1 VPCPD
6 DDDEV
11 IGVASPSRLDPSRR
25 LSAQARMLWT
35 LGALGWALPLV
46 LVVPA
51 VVGNI
56 DGVSDALEALTVV
69 ATLAAGGVGVLVVP
83 QLRWRRWRWDVR
95 DEEVDLRHGAFSEIR
110 TIVPMARVQHVD
122 VRRSFLA
129 QRLGT
134 ADLIVHT
141 AAGQTTIPM
150 LPEASAV
157 EVRDRIAD
165 LARTQDEL

>member
-1 VPCPD
+1 MTDAPPSPRPD
-6 DDDEV
+6 P
-11 IGVASPSRLDPSRR
+11 ARR
-25 LSAQARMLWT
+25 LAAQARTLWT
-35 LGALGWALPLV
+35 LGALGWALPLA
-46 LVVPA
+46 LGVPFIVGA
-51 VVGNI
+51 V
-56 DGVSDALEALTVV
+56 DGVSDAVNALAVV
-69 ATLAAGGVGVLVVP
+69 ATLAAGGIGVLVVP
-83 QLRWRRWRWDVR
+83 QLRWRRWRWEVR

-134 ADLIVHT
+134 ADLVVHT

>member
-1 VPCPD
+1 VPDASSSPRPD
-6 DDDEV
+6 P
-11 IGVASPSRLDPSRR
+11 ARR
-25 LSAQARMLWT
+25 LAAQARTLWT

-51 VVGNI
+51 VVGAI
-56 DGVSDALEALTVV
+56 DGVPDAVKALTIY
-69 ATLAAGGVGVLVVP
+69 ALLAAGGVGVLVVP

-122 VRRSFLA
+122 VRRTFLA

-134 ADLIVHT
+134 ADLVVHT
-141 AAGQTTIPM
+141 AAGQTRIPM

-165 LARTQDEL
+165 LARTPDEL